1 MILKDNYRISDLP
14 ITDRLQFMSKLIL
27 KRDHITNEM
36 SITIDRQYAPFNNLK
51 GHGYLLLRDLFH
63 NLKS

>member
-14 ITDRLQFMSKLIL
+14 ITRLQFMDKLVL

-36 SITIDRQYAPFNNLK
+36 SISIDRHYTPFNNLK
-51 GHGYLLLRDLFH
+51 GNGYLLLRDLFN

>member
-1 MILKDNYRISDLP
+1 MILKDNYRIIDLP
-14 ITDRLQFMSKLIL
+14 ITDRLQFMDKLIL

-36 SITIDRQYAPFNNLK
+36 SITIDRQYAPFNNLN
-51 GHGYLLLRDLFH
+51 GDGYLLLRDLFH